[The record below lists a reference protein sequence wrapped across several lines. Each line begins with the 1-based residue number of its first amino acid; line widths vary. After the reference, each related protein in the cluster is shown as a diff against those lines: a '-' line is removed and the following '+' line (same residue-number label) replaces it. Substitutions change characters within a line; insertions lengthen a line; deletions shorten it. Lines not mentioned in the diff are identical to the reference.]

1 MGSYRSGHNGAVL
14 KTVRVQAHAGSNPA
28 LPAKKQPTGCFFHGL
43 PKCGVGLV
51 QRRIDIRDKL
61 CNIFHRLL
69 RRILFVYPWIYKPHY
84 REERMHL
91 QESIFMLWGSYQG
104 AFTANI
110 SEKEYMSTGIV
121 ENADGG
127 VLCSIL
133 IPAGNKKEL
142 LNALHSC
149 GVNEKFIY
157 PGLDGIGKYILS
169 VECTLEGCTEI
180 VVIIKEFLTES
191 SYL

>member
-1 MGSYRSGHNGAVL
+1 MFIPGFISHTIGKSGCTC
-14 KTVRVQAHAGSNPA
+14 K
-28 LPAKKQPTGCFFHGL
+28 
-43 PKCGVGLV
+43 
-51 QRRIDIRDKL
+51 
-61 CNIFHRLL
+61 
-69 RRILFVYPWIYKPHY
+69 
-84 REERMHL
+84 
-91 QESIFMLWGSYQG
+91 
-104 AFTANI
+104 
-110 SEKEYMSTGIV
+110 IV

-127 VLCSIL
+127 VLYSIL